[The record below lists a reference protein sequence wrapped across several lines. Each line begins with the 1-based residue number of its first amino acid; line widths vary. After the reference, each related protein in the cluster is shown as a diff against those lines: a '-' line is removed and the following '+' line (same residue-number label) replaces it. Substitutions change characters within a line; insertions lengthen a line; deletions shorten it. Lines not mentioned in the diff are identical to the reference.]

1 MLATWLTQ
9 FISFSDTV
17 ANKVLKIAPTIET
30 STHAELPKPV
40 FEVFPL

>member
-1 MLATWLTQ
+1 
-9 FISFSDTV
+9 
-17 ANKVLKIAPTIET
+17 VLKIAPTIET